1 MTHTQMEERLDREIE
16 EEKAAAAAGIPW
28 VQSPEGSKEGNATV
42 TTGGDAGE
50 EEETGALFN
59 GKYLNAVTFEIGL
72 GNLVFF

>member
-42 TTGGDAGE
+42 TAAGEAE
-50 EEETGALFN
+50 EEETGTLFN